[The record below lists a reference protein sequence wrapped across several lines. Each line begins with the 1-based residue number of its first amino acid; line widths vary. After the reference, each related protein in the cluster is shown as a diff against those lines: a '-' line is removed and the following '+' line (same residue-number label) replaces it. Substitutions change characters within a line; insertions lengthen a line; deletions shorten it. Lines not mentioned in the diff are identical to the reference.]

1 MAVSFLLSPKLFAMS
16 FLIIGQGNP
25 GPQYARTKHN
35 VGFWVLDKL
44 ASDFRQKGKAFIA
57 ELKFDPS
64 GLRPPLLFAGEATQ
78 GWGIKPTTF
87 YNATG
92 EVVAPF
98 ARYYKIPTERIL
110 VIHDELDLPPGKI
123 RFKAGGGLA
132 GNYGLQ
138 SIAEHLGTQDFH
150 RLRIGIGKPPSKE
163 EGAGWVL
170 NGFRPEIAP
179 MMDKVIE
186 TCAEAVKV
194 WALEGFEA
202 ARKKYNGL
210 DFAAE
215 DELDKP
221 V

>member
-1 MAVSFLLSPKLFAMS
+1 M

-25 GPQYARTKHN
+25 GLQYARTKHN
-35 VGFWVLDKL
+35 VGFWVLDRL
-44 ASDFRQKGKAFIA
+44 APNFRHRGNAFMA
-57 ELKFDPS
+57 ELKLGD
-64 GLRPPLLFAGEATQ
+64 Q
-78 GWGIKPTTF
+78 GGWAIKPSTF

-92 EVVAPF
+92 EAVAPF
-98 ARYYKIPTERIL
+98 ARFYKIPPERIL
-110 VIHDELDLPPGKI
+110 VVHDELDLPPGKI

-132 GNYGLQ
+132 GNYGLE

-179 MMDKVIE
+179 MMNKVIE
-186 TCAEAVKV
+186 ACAEGVKLWAVG
-194 WALEGFEA
+194 GFEA
-202 ARKKYNGL
+202 ARRQYNGL

-215 DELDKP
+215 DELDNP

>member
-1 MAVSFLLSPKLFAMS
+1 M

-44 ASDFRQKGKAFIA
+44 SPDFRLKGSALMA
-57 ELKFDPS
+57 ELKLGDQS
-64 GLRPPLLFAGEATQ
+64 GWA
-78 GWGIKPTTF
+78 IKPATF

-92 EVVAPF
+92 TVVAPF
-98 ARYYKIPTERIL
+98 ARYHKVPPERIL
-110 VIHDELDLPPGKI
+110 VVHDELDLPPGKI

-132 GNYGLQ
+132 GNYGLG

-186 TCAEAVKV
+186 TCAEAVKLWV
-194 WALEGFEA
+194 LEGFEG

-210 DFAAE
+210 DFAAQ
-215 DELDKP
+215 DALDNP